1 MERIEEVLPVDDSG
15 TLAQSRFFYQHQYT
29 AYWCLQMLICP
40 EIKSIMCEHHDDLV
54 ICWCDGHYE
63 FVQVKTRDEGQGEWT
78 LASLFQRGDSE
89 YSIVEKLYQ
98 KKTRFEHT
106 GAVPHR
112 FVFVSN
118 MGASGQK
125 NDLKALKKLL
135 GKGSLDNWTQNEADR
150 FEAIFRK
157 FAQSVRHDDIED
169 LRRFCLSLEI
179 RTWQPNLNT
188 IRPFNIEELQRIL
201 KTVQNVDY
209 PYPHLG
215 AIYEAILR
223 IVRDA
228 NLGEIALEKT
238 ILPVALKDA
247 IEIPA
252 GVANLLERVETA
264 DEDRDGDTVLQRKAR
279 AAKFDPDLIMLLM
292 DLRASTRCFYRKYKH
307 LDWQRKRLDSLSLD
321 VQHLCV
327 QVKLSVEGE
336 AIDGTKQWLM
346 LHGGL
351 QTLADIESRKSP
363 PIDLKYL
370 IGEVGDLAAR
380 CKIRWARP

>member
-1 MERIEEVLPVDDSG
+1 MERIETIAPADDSG

-40 EIKSIMCEHHDDLV
+40 GIKSIMCEHHDDLV
-54 ICWCDGHYE
+54 ICWHDGHYE

-89 YSIVEKLYQ
+89 NSIIEKLYQ
-98 KKTRFEHT
+98 KKNRFEHA

-125 NDLKALKKLL
+125 NDLKELRKLL
-135 GKGSLDNWTQNEADR
+135 EKGSPENWTQDEADR
-150 FEAIFRK
+150 FGAIFRK

-188 IRPFNIEELQRIL
+188 IRPYNIEELQRIL

-209 PYPHLG
+209 PYPHLE

-223 IVRDA
+223 TVRDA
-228 NLGEIALEKT
+228 NLGKNASEKT
-238 ILPVALKDA
+238 ILPAALKGA

-252 GVANLLERVETA
+252 GMASLLERVETA
-264 DEDRDGDTVLQRKAR
+264 DEDKDGNTVLQRKAR
-279 AAKFDPDLIMLLM
+279 AARFDPDLIMLLM
-292 DLRASTRCFYRKYKH
+292 DLRASTRYLYRKYKH
-307 LDWQRKRLDSLSLD
+307 LDWQRKRLDSLSLE
-321 VQHLCV
+321 VQRLCV
-327 QVKLSVEGE
+327 QVKLKVDRD
-336 AIDGTKQWLM
+336 ALDGPTQWFM
-346 LHGGL
+346 LQDGL
-351 QTLADIESRKSP
+351 QALADTESQKSP
-363 PIDLKYL
+363 PLDIKYV
-370 IGEVGDLAAR
+370 IGEVGDLAAK
-380 CKIRWARP
+380 CKIRWAKP

>member
-1 MERIEEVLPVDDSG
+1 MERIETVAPADDSG

-54 ICWCDGHYE
+54 ICWRDGHYE

-89 YSIVEKLYQ
+89 NSIIEKLYQ
-98 KKTRFEHT
+98 KKNRFEHT

-125 NDLKALKKLL
+125 NDLKELRKLL
-135 GKGSLDNWTQNEADR
+135 EKGSPENWTQDEADR
-150 FEAIFRK
+150 FGAIFRR
-157 FAQSVRHDDIED
+157 FAQSVRHDDIKD

-188 IRPFNIEELQRIL
+188 IRPYNIEELQRIL

-209 PYPHLG
+209 PYPHLE

-223 IVRDA
+223 AVRDA
-228 NLGEIALEKT
+228 NLGKNASEKT
-238 ILPVALKDA
+238 ILPAALKDA

-252 GVANLLERVETA
+252 GIASLLERVETA
-264 DEDRDGDTVLQRKAR
+264 DEDKDGDTVLQRKAR
-279 AAKFDPDLIMLLM
+279 AARFDPDLIMLLM
-292 DLRASTRCFYRKYKH
+292 DLRASTRYLYRKYKH
-307 LDWQRKRLDSLSLD
+307 LDWQRKRLDSLSLE
-321 VQHLCV
+321 VQRLCV
-327 QVKLSVEGE
+327 QVKLK
-336 AIDGTKQWLM
+336 ADRDALDGSTQWFM
-346 LHGGL
+346 LHDDL
-351 QTLADIESRKSP
+351 QALADIESQKSP
-363 PIDLKYL
+363 PLDIKYM
-370 IGEVGDLAAR
+370 IGEVGDLAAK
-380 CKIRWARP
+380 CKIRWATP